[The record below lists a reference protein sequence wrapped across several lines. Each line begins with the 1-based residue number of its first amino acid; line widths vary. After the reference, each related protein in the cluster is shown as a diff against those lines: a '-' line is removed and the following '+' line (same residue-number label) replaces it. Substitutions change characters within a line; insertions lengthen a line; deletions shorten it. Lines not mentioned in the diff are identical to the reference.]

1 MTTMTERIA
10 VDDITAEMRQV
21 STGKAILTVIAAV
34 FYAIGYAAGR
44 VVPLLMWCVFAV
56 RKGYRS
62 AHGPSK
68 AMQIEALKAE
78 NNGLRTELG
87 RFTITG

>member
-21 STGKAILTVIAAV
+21 STGKAILTVIAAC

-44 VVPLLMWCVFAV
+44 IVPLLMWCVFAV

-68 AMQIEALKAE
+68 AMQVASLQAE
-78 NNGLRTELG
+78 NAELKLQLS
-87 RFTITG
+87 RFEVR